1 MDHSM
6 KSQKIDTGV
15 QQSSST
21 MGGEGFET
29 SQKLNPEQILRLII
43 RKRWFLLIPFCLSLL
58 AGIVYS
64 IKVPRIY
71 TAETLILV
79 EPQRVPDDYIRSV
92 VAGDVES
99 RVSTIQ
105 QQILSRT
112 NLSRIIEDFKLFNR
126 PEYSKLYLEEK
137 ISSLR
142 RRIRVKVTR
151 SKRRSDADSF
161 SISFKDENPEIA
173 MKVTNAIATSF
184 IDENLKVREEQAVG
198 TSNFLAGELESVRAR
213 LEVLEEQLKNFRK
226 KNMGELPEQLES
238 NLRIL
243 DRLQEQL
250 SERQLNLR
258 EEKSNLQAVQS
269 EIFSLTSGGSSGSI
283 SAIKTEMLNE
293 IAGHREA
300 LELLQAKYTKE
311 HPDVLR
317 LKQLIADKEREYAAL
332 SEPSDNAVPATVNP
346 ALVNKL
352 DELRRRER
360 SAAQVVKTLSGE
372 IKDLQRQMTDYET
385 RVENTPRRE
394 QELLS
399 LKRDYE
405 NMQALYNS
413 LLNRRLEAELAANM
427 ERKQKG
433 EQFRIVD
440 SASLPQK
447 PSDPDMKK
455 VFGLF
460 VFAGLGLGGGL
471 IFLQYMTDNSLSN
484 LEEIESI
491 SHLKVIAAIPPIFNE
506 RDERLNKWN
515 WRGTYACLAVSVGL
529 LGIFALFALKGVDG
543 FLRLLK

>member
-1 MDHSM
+1 ME
-6 KSQKIDTGV
+6 SQKNDTV
-15 QQSSST
+15 IRQNPPT
-21 MGGEGFET
+21 MGGDGLES
-29 SQKLNPEQILRLII
+29 SQKLNPEQILRLVI

-58 AGIVYS
+58 AGIVYT

-79 EPQRVPDDYIRSV
+79 EPQRVPDDYVRAV

-112 NLSRIIEDFKLFNR
+112 NLSRIIQDFKLFDT
-126 PEYSKLYLEEK
+126 PDSDKLYLEEK
-137 ISSLR
+137 IASLR
-142 RRIRVKVTR
+142 KRISVEVTR
-151 SKRRSDADSF
+151 SGRRADADSF
-161 SISFKDENPEIA
+161 TISFNDANPETA

-198 TSNFLAGELESVRAR
+198 TSNFLAGELESMRVR

-238 NLRIL
+238 NLRLL

-258 EEKSNLQAVQS
+258 EERNNLQAIQAEV
-269 EIFSLTSGGSSGSI
+269 FSLTSSGSSGTVT
-283 SAIKTEMLNE
+283 ALKTELVNE
-293 IAGHREA
+293 IAEHRQTLEA
-300 LELLQAKYTKE
+300 LQAKYTQE

-317 LKQLIADKEREYAAL
+317 VKQLIADKEREYANL
-332 SEPSDNAVPATVNP
+332 SESSDNTIPTAVNP
-346 ALVNKL
+346 SIANNLS
-352 DELRRRER
+352 ELRLRER
-360 SAAQVVKTLSGE
+360 TARQSVIALTGE
-372 IKDLQRQMTDYET
+372 IEDLQKQMADYEA
-385 RVENTPRRE
+385 RVENTPKRE

-440 SASLPQK
+440 PASLPQK
-447 PSDPDMKK
+447 PSEPNMKK
-455 VFGLF
+455 IFVLF
-460 VFAGLGLGGGL
+460 VAAGLGIGGGL
-471 IFLQYMTDNSLSN
+471 IFLQQMTDNSLSS

-491 SHLKVIAAIPPIFNE
+491 SQLKVVATIPPILNE
-506 RDERLNKWN
+506 RDEWINKWN
-515 WRGTYACLAVSVGL
+515 WRGTIACLAVSVGL
-529 LGIFALFALKGVDG
+529 LGVFAFLALKGIS
-543 FLRLLK
+543 

>member
-1 MDHSM
+1 MDRSM
-6 KSQKIDTGV
+6 ESQKTDTIM
-15 QQSSST
+15 QQNLPTISGDGLEPSK
-21 MGGEGFET
+21 
-29 SQKLNPEQILRLII
+29 KLNPEQILRIVI

-58 AGIVYS
+58 AGIAYS
-64 IKVPRIY
+64 ILVPRIY

-112 NLSRIIEDFKLFNR
+112 NLSRIIKDFNLFGTSSGN
-126 PEYSKLYLEEK
+126 KLYLEDK
-137 ISSLR
+137 IASLR
-142 RRIRVKVTR
+142 RRISVEVTR
-151 SKRRSDADSF
+151 SRRRSNADSF
-161 SISFKDENPEIA
+161 TISFKDANPETA

-198 TSNFLAGELESVRAR
+198 TSNFLAGELESIRDR

-226 KNMGELPEQLES
+226 ENMGELPEQLES

-258 EEKSNLQAVQS
+258 EEKNNLQAIEA
-269 EIFSLTSGGSSGSI
+269 EIFSLTSEGTGSI
-283 SAIKTEMLNE
+283 TALKTELVNE
-293 IAGHREA
+293 ITKYRESLEA
-300 LELLQAKYTKE
+300 LKAKYTQE

-317 LKQLIADKEREYAAL
+317 LKQLIADKEREYTAL
-332 SEPSDNAVPATVNP
+332 RESSGYEVTTPVNP
-346 ALVNKL
+346 TIASSLN
-352 DELRRRER
+352 ELRLRKKT
-360 SAAQVVKTLSGE
+360 VKQSVLALTNE
-372 IKDLQRQMTDYET
+372 IEDLQKQMADYEA
-385 RVENTPRRE
+385 RVENTPKRE

-440 SASLPQK
+440 PASLPQK
-447 PSDPDMKK
+447 PSDPNMKK
-455 VFGLF
+455 MFVLF
-460 VFAGLGLGGGL
+460 VVAGLGIGGGL
-471 IFLQYMTDNSLSN
+471 ICLQQMADKSLSS

-491 SHLKVIAAIPPIFNE
+491 SQLKVVATIPPILNE
-506 RDERLNKWN
+506 RDEWINQWN
-515 WRGTYACLAVSVGL
+515 WRGTIACLVVSIGL
-529 LGIFALFALKGVDG
+529 LGTFAFLALKGMN
-543 FLRLLK
+543 

>member
-1 MDHSM
+1 ME
-6 KSQKIDTGV
+6 SQKTDTIM
-15 QQSSST
+15 QQNLPTISGDGLEPSK
-21 MGGEGFET
+21 
-29 SQKLNPEQILRLII
+29 KLNPEQILRIVI

-58 AGIVYS
+58 AGIAYS
-64 IKVPRIY
+64 ILVPRIY

-112 NLSRIIEDFKLFNR
+112 NLSRIIKDFNLFGTSSGN
-126 PEYSKLYLEEK
+126 KLYLEDK
-137 ISSLR
+137 IASLR
-142 RRIRVKVTR
+142 RRISVEVTR
-151 SKRRSDADSF
+151 SRRRSNADSF
-161 SISFKDENPEIA
+161 TISFKDANPETA

-198 TSNFLAGELESVRAR
+198 TSNFLAGELESIRDR

-226 KNMGELPEQLES
+226 ENMGELPEQLES

-258 EEKSNLQAVQS
+258 EEKNNLQAIEA
-269 EIFSLTSGGSSGSI
+269 EIFSLTSEGTGSI
-283 SAIKTEMLNE
+283 TALKTELVNE
-293 IAGHREA
+293 ITKYRESLEA
-300 LELLQAKYTKE
+300 LKAKYTQE

-317 LKQLIADKEREYAAL
+317 LKQLIADKEREYTAL
-332 SEPSDNAVPATVNP
+332 RESSGYEVTTPVNP
-346 ALVNKL
+346 TIASSLN
-352 DELRRRER
+352 ELRLRKKT
-360 SAAQVVKTLSGE
+360 VKQSVLALTNE
-372 IKDLQRQMTDYET
+372 IEDLQKQMADYEA
-385 RVENTPRRE
+385 RVENTPKRE

-440 SASLPQK
+440 PASLPQK
-447 PSDPDMKK
+447 PSDPNMKK
-455 VFGLF
+455 MFVLF
-460 VFAGLGLGGGL
+460 VVAGLGIGGGL
-471 IFLQYMTDNSLSN
+471 ICLQQMADKSLSS

-491 SHLKVIAAIPPIFNE
+491 SQLKVVATIPPILNE
-506 RDERLNKWN
+506 RDEWINQWN
-515 WRGTYACLAVSVGL
+515 WRGTIACLVVSIGL
-529 LGIFALFALKGVDG
+529 LGTFAFLALKGMN
-543 FLRLLK
+543 